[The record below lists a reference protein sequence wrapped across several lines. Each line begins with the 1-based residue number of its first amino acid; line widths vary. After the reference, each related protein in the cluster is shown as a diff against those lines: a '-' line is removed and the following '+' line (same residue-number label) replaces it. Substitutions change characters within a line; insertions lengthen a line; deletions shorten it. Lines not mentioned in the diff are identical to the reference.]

1 MDQIE
6 KRINAVKRKMHELG
20 PMRPGSLSRQTHRA
34 GGEGAAYYQ
43 ASYTFRRKGYTDYV
57 RAEDYP
63 RVKKETE
70 NFRRFKE
77 LCDELVELSIRW
89 SKSKNAAQDEE
100 VPRGLTQAR
109 QDAAR
114 LAHEST
120 FAGPA

>member
-1 MDQIE
+1 MDSIE
-6 KRINAVKRKMHELG
+6 KRIIAVKRKMHELG
-20 PMRPGSLSRQTHRA
+20 PMRPGSLSRQTHKA

-63 RVKKETE
+63 RVKKEAE

-89 SKSKNAAQDEE
+89 SKSKNA
-100 VPRGLTQAR
+100 PRKSKK
-109 QDAAR
+109 
-114 LAHEST
+114 AH
-120 FAGPA
+120 AG

>member
-1 MDQIE
+1 MDAIE

-20 PMRPGSLSRQTHRA
+20 PMRPGSLSRQAHKA
-34 GGEGAAYYQ
+34 GGGGAAYYQ
-43 ASYTFRRKGYTDYV
+43 ASYTFRRRGFTDYV

-89 SKSKNAAQDEE
+89 SKSKNA
-100 VPRGLTQAR
+100 PRKAKK
-109 QDAAR
+109 DAA
-114 LAHEST
+114 
-120 FAGPA
+120 G

>member
-1 MDQIE
+1 MDRTE
-6 KRINAVKRKMHELG
+6 KRINEVKRMMHELG
-20 PMRPGSLSRQTHRA
+20 PMRPGSLSRQKHRA

-77 LCDELVELSIRW
+77 LCDALVELSIRW
-89 SKSKNAAQDEE
+89 SKSKTA
-100 VPRGLTQAR
+100 PRRTKKAP
-109 QDAAR
+109 
-114 LAHEST
+114 
-120 FAGPA
+120 AG

>member
-1 MDQIE
+1 MDRIE

-89 SKSKNAAQDEE
+89 SKSKNA
-100 VPRGLTQAR
+100 PRRTKKAMA
-109 QDAAR
+109 D
-114 LAHEST
+114 
-120 FAGPA
+120 